1 MKARTWSKAVK
12 ESQNFRLFFL
22 QNPIPI
28 WWFLAKSTFFF
39 FFLLHFLWA
48 LLVRKMM
55 DGRETFHREENEGE
69 TMMDGRDVDFN
80 LRTNLNLSII

>member
-1 MKARTWSKAVK
+1 MKARTWSKAVTSHK
-12 ESQNFRLFFL
+12 ISNFFL

-28 WWFLAKSTFFF
+28 WWFFAKSIL
-39 FFLLHFLWA
+39 FLLHFLWA

>member
-12 ESQNFRLFFL
+12 SHKISNFFL

-28 WWFLAKSTFFF
+28 WWFFAKSIL
-39 FFLLHFLWA
+39 FLLHFLWA

-55 DGRETFHREENEGE
+55 DGKESSFTEEKMKEKQ
-69 TMMDGRDVDFN
+69 
-80 LRTNLNLSII
+80 